1 MKFWIATLIS
11 LLTFACV
18 PAKDAVLTGKVI
30 RIVDAETIQVL
41 LSSGGVTVRLY
52 GIDAPEKDQYMGEEA
67 IYGLS
72 TAVGGKGTDV
82 TLKVMEQKDSQGRL
96 VAIVSRDGLSVNE
109 QLVADGYAW
118 VARKELKP
126 RVAMALCIE
135 EAQARYAKS
144 GLWASPKEFII
155 PPWEWRNGMRRS
167 DETDY
172 SRGGINECM
181 DGPYIGRPIRT

>member
-67 IYGLS
+67 IYGLI